1 MNIAVIAANGR
12 SGRVFV
18 DEALAAGHSIR
29 AGVHGEVDFEM
40 QPNLTVVSC
49 DATKVDDLERLIEGQ
64 DVVVSLIGH
73 GKNSPP
79 HLQTDAM
86 KALRTA
92 MKRAHVSRCVS
103 LTGTGVRFSGDKITL
118 IDRILNAAV
127 GVVDPARVRDGRD
140 HVAFLQQT
148 DLDWTVL
155 RVLKLENIPPRPFEL
170 LQNGPTKIVVGRR
183 EVAKAILQIIEE
195 NSFIRQSPI
204 ISKATRRDSR

>member
-18 DEALAAGHSIR
+18 DEALAAGHSVR
-29 AGVHGEVDFEM
+29 AGVRGTHNFDT
-40 QPNLTVVSC
+40 QPNLTVISC
-49 DATKVDDLERLIEGQ
+49 DATKVEELERLIEGQ

-92 MKRAHVSRCVS
+92 MKRAHISRCVS
-103 LTGTGVRFSGDKITL
+103 LTGTGVRFPGDRITL

-127 GVVDPARVRDGRD
+127 GIIDPARVRDGKD

-148 DLDWTVL
+148 DLDWTVV
-155 RVLKLENIPPRPFEL
+155 RVLKLENISPRPFEL
-170 LQNGPTKIVVGRR
+170 RQNGPTKIVVGRR

-195 NSFIRQSPI
+195 NSFVRQSPI
-204 ISKATRRDSR
+204 ISKTTRRGSR